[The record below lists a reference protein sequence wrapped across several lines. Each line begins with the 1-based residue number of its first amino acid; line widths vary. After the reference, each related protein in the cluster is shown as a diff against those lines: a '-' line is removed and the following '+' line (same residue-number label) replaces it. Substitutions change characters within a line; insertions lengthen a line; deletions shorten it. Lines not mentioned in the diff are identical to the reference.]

1 MKKKII
7 ALAAMI
13 SLILGLAAC
22 GNSDSSS
29 LAGEWKLA
37 SIIQEGEITMYA
49 SDLSAFGVE
58 MVLNLKEDGSGTMT
72 ITGQDDQE
80 LTWKASGNKVTLTAD
95 GDAIDFT
102 YKDNLL
108 IGEMD
113 GASMSFAKS
122 NSKEY
127 KDALAQPSS
136 LGNLTEDSSGQ

>member
-7 ALAAMI
+7 ALVAMM

-37 SIIQEGEITMYA
+37 SIQEGEMTMYA
-49 SDLSAFGVE
+49 SDLSAFGME
-58 MVLNLKEDGSGTMT
+58 MVLTLKEDGSATMT
-72 ITGQDDQE
+72 MTGQDAQE

-108 IGEMD
+108 TGEMD
-113 GASMSFAKS
+113 EASMSFAKS
-122 NSKEY
+122 DSKEY

-136 LGNLTEDSSGQ
+136 FGNLTEDSSGQ